1 MEEYTVYY
9 NRLLRTGP
17 LSTIV
22 EADNKEE
29 ALELA
34 SKKTMVYKKYL
45 TLQKPEWHQ

>member
-34 SKKTMVYKKYL
+34 SKKTMVYKEYL
-45 TLQKPEWHQ
+45 TLQKPE

>member
-17 LSTIV
+17 LLTIV
-22 EADNKEE
+22 KADNKDE

-34 SKKTMVYKKYL
+34 SKKTMVHKEYL
-45 TLQKPEWHQ
+45 TLQKPKFL